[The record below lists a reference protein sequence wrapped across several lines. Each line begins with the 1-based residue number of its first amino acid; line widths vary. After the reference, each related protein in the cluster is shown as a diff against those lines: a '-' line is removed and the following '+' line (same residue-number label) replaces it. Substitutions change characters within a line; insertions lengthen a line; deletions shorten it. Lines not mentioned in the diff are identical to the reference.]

1 VLSKRQRRPDILA
14 QWARLPIPVDSSAAP
29 AVRRERLVNAVARS
43 MLDTKARPAMR
54 RRVYAWLAAAAV
66 AMVALAVVG
75 GTIWRGRTTSEP
87 VAAHLFALSGSS
99 RALVGGREI
108 VSSSATSGGVP
119 LVFNSQVATGRAS
132 SSRMQLRSGVEV
144 TVGPETQLSLPDA
157 RDPVNVREELVL
169 ELGLIRVK
177 VPKLPRGHFF
187 AVRTPDTV
195 VSVHGT
201 AFSVEVTKSSLSA
214 PPKTTVIVT
223 EGVVSVQHSN
233 REILLDAGA
242 EWTSSV
248 ESVDRGAPESS
259 GEPVLKPGPATTRAP
274 AKRSEHAP
282 ASATSSVL
290 DAGMLHERTASQAA
304 LANQNRLFSEAMS
317 ARDHGDSSGAI
328 GLLEDFIQRYP
339 GAPLAQDAYV
349 ERFRVLAEMGKHA
362 AAARAARSY
371 LALYPNGFAGVEAR
385 QLALESPAGP

>member
-14 QWARLPIPVDSSAAP
+14 QWARFPIPVNSSAAP
-29 AVRRERLVNAVARS
+29 AMRRERLVNAVARS
-43 MLDTKARPAMR
+43 MLNTQARPSLR
-54 RRVYAWLAAAAV
+54 RRVFAVLAAAV
-66 AMVALAVVG
+66 AIVTLAVVG
-75 GTIWRGRTTSEP
+75 GTVWRGRTTSEP
-87 VAAHLFALSGSS
+87 VAAHL
-99 RALVGGREI
+99 
-108 VSSSATSGGVP
+108 VP
-119 LVFNSQVATGRAS
+119 ASPLATGHAS
-132 SSRMQLRSGVEV
+132 PSQMQLRSGVEV
-144 TVGPETQLSLPDA
+144 TVGPETLLTLPDA
-157 RDPVNVREELVL
+157 RDPSNAREELVL
-169 ELGLIRVK
+169 ELGLVRVK

-201 AFSVEVTKSSLSA
+201 AFSVEVTKSGLFA
-214 PPKTTVIVT
+214 APKTTVIVT

-248 ESVDRGAPESS
+248 EGVDRGAPESS
-259 GEPVLKPGPATTRAP
+259 GGSAPKPGPATTKAP
-274 AKRSEHAP
+274 AKQSEHAP
-282 ASATSSVL
+282 ATATSAVL
-290 DAGMLHERTASQAA
+290 DPDVLHERTANQAA
-304 LANQNRLFSEAMS
+304 LANQNRLFSEAMR
-317 ARDHGDSSGAI
+317 ARDHGDGSGAL

-371 LALYPNGFAGVEAR
+371 LALYPTGFAGVEAR
-385 QLALESPAGP
+385 QLALEAPAGP

>member
-1 VLSKRQRRPDILA
+1 VLSKRQKRPDILA
-14 QWARLPIPVDSSAAP
+14 QWARFPIPVNSSATP
-29 AVRRERLVNAVARS
+29 ALRRARLVIAVARS
-43 MLDTKARPAMR
+43 MLDTKARSSLR
-54 RRVYAWLAAAAV
+54 RRVFALLAAAV
-66 AMVALAVVG
+66 AIVGMAVVG
-75 GTIWRGRTTSEP
+75 GTVWRGRTTSEP
-87 VAAHLFALSGSS
+87 VASHLVL
-99 RALVGGREI
+99 
-108 VSSSATSGGVP
+108 
-119 LVFNSQVATGRAS
+119 NSQLATVRAS
-132 SSRMQLRSGVEV
+132 PSRMQLRSGVEV
-144 TVGPETQLSLPDA
+144 SVGPETQLTLPDE
-157 RDPVNVREELVL
+157 RDPASTREELVL
-169 ELGLIRVK
+169 ELGLIRVQ

-201 AFSVEVTKSSLSA
+201 AFSVEVTKSGLSA
-214 PPKTTVIVT
+214 APKTKVIVT

-248 ESVDRGAPESS
+248 EGVDRGAPESS
-259 GEPVLKPGPATTRAP
+259 GRPVPEPGPASARAP
-274 AKRSEHAP
+274 AQRSEDAP
-282 ASATSSVL
+282 ASVTSAVL
-290 DAGMLHERTASQAA
+290 DASVLHERTASQAA

-317 ARDHGDSSGAI
+317 ARDHGDSSAAI

-339 GAPLAQDAYV
+339 RAPLAEDAYV

-371 LALYPNGFAGVEAR
+371 LALYPAGFAGAEAR